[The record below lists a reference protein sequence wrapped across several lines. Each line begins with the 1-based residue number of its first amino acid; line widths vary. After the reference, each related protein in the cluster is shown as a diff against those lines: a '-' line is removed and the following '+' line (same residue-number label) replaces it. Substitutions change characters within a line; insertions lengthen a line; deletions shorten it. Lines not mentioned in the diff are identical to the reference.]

1 VHQWFAFR
9 VKSRYEK
16 AVASSAVSKGYEVL
30 VPLYRARHDWSDR
43 TKSLDLPLFPGY
55 VFCRLDPERR
65 FPLLT
70 IPGVVHVV
78 GIGKIPIPL
87 DDQEV
92 AALQAAVSS
101 EVKVEPC
108 SYVETG
114 QRVRLDN
121 GPLGGIE
128 GFLMNTAERYRVV
141 LNLSVLKR
149 SIAVD
154 IDHQWLAPTG
164 MNRQQRYIGEC

>member
-1 VHQWFAFR
+1 MHQWFAFR

-16 AVASSAVSKGYEVL
+16 AVASSALCKGYEVL
-30 VPLYRARHDWSDR
+30 VPLYRVRHYWSDR

-55 VFCRLDPERR
+55 VFCRLEPERR

-78 GIGKIPIPL
+78 GIGKVPVPL
-87 DDQEV
+87 DEAEV
-92 AALQAAVSS
+92 AALQTAVRS
-101 EVKVEPC
+101 EMKVEPC
-108 SYVETG
+108 SYVESG
-114 QRVRLDN
+114 QRVRLDT

-128 GFLMNTAERYRVV
+128 GFLMNTPERYRVV
-141 LNLSVLKR
+141 LNLSVLRR

-154 IDHQWLAPTG
+154 IDHHWLAPTG
-164 MNRQQRYIGEC
+164 MEGQQRYIG